1 MKNKRLIFFALSLL
15 ILSLTSCEIIVDI
28 FRAGMG
34 VGIFL
39 VLLVIGVIAF
49 IVIKLRKRD

>member
-1 MKNKRLIFFALSLL
+1 MKNKGLIFFALFLL
-15 ILSLTSCEIIVDI
+15 MLSLTSCEIIGDI

-39 VLLVIGVIAF
+39 VLLVIGVIVF
-49 IVIKLRKRD
+49 IVIKIRKRN

>member
-1 MKNKRLIFFALSLL
+1 MKNKGLIFFALSLL
-15 ILSLTSCEIIVDI
+15 ILSLTSCEIITDI
-28 FRAGMG
+28 FQAGMG